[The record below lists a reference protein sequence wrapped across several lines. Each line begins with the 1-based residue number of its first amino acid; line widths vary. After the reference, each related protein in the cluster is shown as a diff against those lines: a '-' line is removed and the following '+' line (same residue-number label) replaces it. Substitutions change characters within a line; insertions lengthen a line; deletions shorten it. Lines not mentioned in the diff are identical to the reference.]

1 MFKKDRDEI
10 KLAFENL
17 RDNFLENIEKHT
29 VNQFLPTSPKID
41 STSLVLNLGR
51 FLAKKGH
58 KAIIIESNFTN
69 PNLGG
74 KAGVE
79 LDRGL
84 YEILNEKR
92 PYENFIIKDPIE
104 KNLDMILAPRARED
118 QEEFLD
124 IDRLDDIYYSLSLK
138 YDYILLDTASDAE
151 EDDSKLYADLVD
163 GVIVVASKK
172 DFRQKKLKAS
182 LNKLEELNAPIK
194 GIITTDN

>member
-1 MFKKDRDEI
+1 MFRKDRDEI

-17 RDNFLENIEKHT
+17 RDNFIENTEKHT
-29 VNQFLPTSPKID
+29 VNQFLPTSSKID

-51 FLAKKGH
+51 FLSKKGH
-58 KAIIIESNFTN
+58 KTIIIESNFTN
-69 PNLGG
+69 PNLGE

-92 PYENFIIKDPIE
+92 PYENFITKDSIE
-104 KNLDMILAPRARED
+104 KNLDMILAPEARENTH
-118 QEEFLD
+118 EFLD

-138 YDYILLDTASDAE
+138 YDYILLDTASNE
-151 EDDSKLYADLVD
+151 ENLDLYADLVD
-163 GVIVVASKK
+163 AVIVVASKK
-172 DFRQKKLKAS
+172 DFRQKKLRAS
-182 LNKLEELNAPIK
+182 LNELEELNAPIG

>member
-1 MFKKDRDEI
+1 MFRKDRDEI

-17 RDNFLENIEKHT
+17 RDNFIENTEKHT
-29 VNQFLPTSPKID
+29 VNQFLPTSSKID

-51 FLAKKGH
+51 FLTKKGY
-58 KAIIIESNFTN
+58 KTIIIESNFTN
-69 PNLGG
+69 PNLGE

-92 PYENFIIKDPIE
+92 PYENFITKDSIE
-104 KNLDMILAPRARED
+104 KNLDMILAPEARENTH
-118 QEEFLD
+118 EFLD

-138 YDYILLDTASDAE
+138 YDYILLDTASNE
-151 EDDSKLYADLVD
+151 ENLDLYADLVD
-163 GVIVVASKK
+163 AVIVVASKK
-172 DFRQKKLKAS
+172 DFRQKKLRAS
-182 LNKLEELNAPIK
+182 LNELEELNAPIG

>member
-1 MFKKDRDEI
+1 MFRKDRDEI

-17 RDNFLENIEKHT
+17 RDNFVKNTEKHT
-29 VNQFLPTSPKID
+29 VNQFLPTSSKID

-51 FLAKKGH
+51 FLTKKGY
-58 KAIIIESNFTN
+58 KTIIIESNFTN
-69 PNLGG
+69 PNLGE

-92 PYENFIIKDPIE
+92 PYENFITKDSIE
-104 KNLDMILAPRARED
+104 KNLDMILAPEARENTH
-118 QEEFLD
+118 EFLD

-138 YDYILLDTASDAE
+138 YDYILLDTASNE
-151 EDDSKLYADLVD
+151 ENLDLYADLVD
-163 GVIVVASKK
+163 AVIVVASKK
-172 DFRQKKLKAS
+172 DFRQKKLRAS
-182 LNKLEELNAPIK
+182 LNELEELNAPIG

>member
-1 MFKKDRDEI
+1 MFRKDRDEI

-17 RDNFLENIEKHT
+17 RDNFVKNTEKHT
-29 VNQFLPTSPKID
+29 VNQFLPTSSKID

-51 FLAKKGH
+51 FLTKKGY
-58 KAIIIESNFTN
+58 KTIIIESNFTN
-69 PNLGG
+69 PNLGE

-92 PYENFIIKDPIE
+92 PYENFITKDSIE
-104 KNLDMILAPRARED
+104 KNLDMILAPEPRENTH
-118 QEEFLD
+118 EFLD

-138 YDYILLDTASDAE
+138 YDYILLDTASNE
-151 EDDSKLYADLVD
+151 ENLDLYADLVD
-163 GVIVVASKK
+163 AVIVVASKK
-172 DFRQKKLKAS
+172 DFRQKKLRAS
-182 LNKLEELNAPIK
+182 LNELEELNAPIG

>member
-51 FLAKKGH
+51 FLTKKGH

-69 PNLGG
+69 PTLSK

-84 YEILNEKR
+84 YEILSEKR

>member
-1 MFKKDRDEI
+1 MFRKDRDEI

-17 RDNFLENIEKHT
+17 RDNFIENTEKHT
-29 VNQFLPTSPKID
+29 VNQFLPTSSKID

-51 FLAKKGH
+51 FLTKKGY
-58 KAIIIESNFTN
+58 KTIIIESNFTN
-69 PNLGG
+69 PNLGE

-92 PYENFIIKDPIE
+92 PYENFITKDSIE
-104 KNLDMILAPRARED
+104 KNLDMILAPEPRENTH
-118 QEEFLD
+118 EFLD

-138 YDYILLDTASDAE
+138 YDYILLDTASNE
-151 EDDSKLYADLVD
+151 ENLDLYADLVD
-163 GVIVVASKK
+163 AVIVVASKK
-172 DFRQKKLKAS
+172 DFRQKKLRAS
-182 LNKLEELNAPIK
+182 LNELEELNAPIG

>member
-1 MFKKDRDEI
+1 MFRKDRDEI

-17 RDNFLENIEKHT
+17 RDNFVKNTEKHT
-29 VNQFLPTSPKID
+29 VNQFLPTSSKID

-51 FLAKKGH
+51 FLTKKGY
-58 KAIIIESNFTN
+58 KTIIIESNFTN
-69 PNLGG
+69 PNLGE

-92 PYENFIIKDPIE
+92 PYENFITKDLVE
-104 KNLDMILAPRARED
+104 KNLDMILAPEARENTH
-118 QEEFLD
+118 EFLD

-138 YDYILLDTASDAE
+138 YDYILLDTASNE
-151 EDDSKLYADLVD
+151 ENLDLYADLVD
-163 GVIVVASKK
+163 AVIVVASKK
-172 DFRQKKLKAS
+172 DFRQKKLRAS
-182 LNKLEELNAPIK
+182 LNELEELNAPIG